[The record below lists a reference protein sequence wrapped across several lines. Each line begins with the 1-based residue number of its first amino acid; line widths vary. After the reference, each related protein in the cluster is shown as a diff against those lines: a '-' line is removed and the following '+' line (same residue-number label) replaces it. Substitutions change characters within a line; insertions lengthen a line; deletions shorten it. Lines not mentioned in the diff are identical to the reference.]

1 MIECLSCLWCRLGL
15 DPYNPNQVFADSK
28 NKPVFPEPQVE
39 EIAPVTQNFACEGG
53 SPLLLRNIER
63 RREIGSSD

>member
-1 MIECLSCLWCRLGL
+1 ME
-15 DPYNPNQVFADSK
+15 

-39 EIAPVTQNFACEGG
+39 VIPPVTKSFACEGG

-63 RREIGSSD
+63 RREISSSR